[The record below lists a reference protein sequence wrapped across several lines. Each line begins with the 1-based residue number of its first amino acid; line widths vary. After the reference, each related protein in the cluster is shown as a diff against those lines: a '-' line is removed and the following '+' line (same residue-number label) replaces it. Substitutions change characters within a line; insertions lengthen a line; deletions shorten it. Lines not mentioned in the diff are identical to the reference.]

1 MRGCGS
7 DRGHIRGLWP
17 LSWPSEL
24 LGLLN
29 TPKNARCLEGDL
41 RKKRNCPVEV
51 CIRRGGL
58 CILPIKDVLPTC

>member
-17 LSWPSEL
+17 LSWPSEP

-29 TPKNARCLEGDL
+29 TPKNARRLEEDL
-41 RKKRNCPVEV
+41 REKGNRPVEV
-51 CIRRGGL
+51 YIRRGGL
-58 CILPIKDVLPTC
+58 CI